1 MDTLIQQIR
10 DTDQFKFLIKKVWL
24 AMGKTSKNFGYTD
37 IKEFI
42 KSIEKVHGPFT
53 IQQEVK
59 ISSIT
64 LR

>member
-1 MDTLIQQIR
+1 ML
-10 DTDQFKFLIKKVWL
+10 
-24 AMGKTSKNFGYTD
+24 KTSENCDYTD

-42 KSIEKVHGPFT
+42 KSIEKVHGSLT

-59 ISSIT
+59 ISNIT

>member
-1 MDTLIQQIR
+1 ML
-10 DTDQFKFLIKKVWL
+10 
-24 AMGKTSKNFGYTD
+24 KTSENFGYTD

-42 KSIEKVHGPFT
+42 KSIEKVHGSLK

-59 ISSIT
+59 ISNIT